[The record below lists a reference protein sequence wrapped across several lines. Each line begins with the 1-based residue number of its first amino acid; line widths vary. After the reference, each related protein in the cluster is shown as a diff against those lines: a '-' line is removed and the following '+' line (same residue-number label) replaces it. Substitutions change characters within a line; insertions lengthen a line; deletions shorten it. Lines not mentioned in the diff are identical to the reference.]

1 MAWRSLNAIDTYD
14 LAEWKIVSAS
24 GRVAVSGGASLPIIG
39 ALLGHANS
47 ATTQRYAR
55 LSDDPLREAS
65 DAVGRRITASLN
77 ATPSQDSVKKL
88 FGDDQ
93 R

>member
-1 MAWRSLNAIDTYD
+1 MEQRLLTIGE
-14 LAEWKIVSAS
+14 LMRPEHSA
-24 GRVAVSGGASLPIIG
+24 
-39 ALLGHANS
+39 
-47 ATTQRYAR
+47 ATQHYAH